1 MTFYIFWESNG
12 SSCGRFY
19 VTPIFCSEERHVSF
33 ELHNS
38 EASSSLVSAE
48 VQLSYKCRI
57 LVQFEILSDKLDEED
72 ILEYVVSEIICTKQ
86 KNKVH
91 LSGLLY

>member
-1 MTFYIFWESNG
+1 M
-12 SSCGRFY
+12 
-19 VTPIFCSEERHVSF
+19 
-33 ELHNS
+33 
-38 EASSSLVSAE
+38 SAE

-72 ILEYVVSEIICTKQ
+72 ILEYVVSEIICTKP

>member
-1 MTFYIFWESNG
+1 M
-12 SSCGRFY
+12 
-19 VTPIFCSEERHVSF
+19 
-33 ELHNS
+33 
-38 EASSSLVSAE
+38 SAE

-57 LVQFEILSDKLDEED
+57 LVQLEILSDKLDEED

-86 KNKVH
+86 KDKVH